1 MCVVLCLGGNS
12 TTWMNTA
19 VLVTC
24 MRNFRRNRGPVAG
37 ILKGYVGLST
47 AIFTDICSAL
57 FADDPASFLLMLT
70 IVPAL
75 VCAVAM
81 LFLRESPKEL
91 LDVQGEESEQIDG
104 RCFAAI
110 NTLAVGI
117 AIYLLG
123 FDLTGLSSN
132 KYVSKIFVAV
142 LFIFLISPA
151 SVPIYVAITG
161 INLLNIDSDV
171 LFV

>member
-24 MRNFRRNRGPVAG
+24 MRNFRRNRGPVSG
-37 ILKGYVGLST
+37 VLKGYVGLST

-57 FADDPASFLLMLT
+57 FADDPASFLLMLS
-70 IVPAL
+70 IVPAV
-75 VCAVAM
+75 VCGIAM
-81 LFLRESPKEL
+81 LFLRETPKAL
-91 LDVQGEESEQIDG
+91 VDAQDKESEKIDG
-104 RCFAAI
+104 RCFTAI
-110 NTLAVGI
+110 NSLAVGI

-142 LFIFLISPA
+142 LFIFLLSPA
-151 SVPIYVAITG
+151 TIPIYVAITG
-161 INLLNIDSDV
+161 IDCNPHV
-171 LFV
+171 YY